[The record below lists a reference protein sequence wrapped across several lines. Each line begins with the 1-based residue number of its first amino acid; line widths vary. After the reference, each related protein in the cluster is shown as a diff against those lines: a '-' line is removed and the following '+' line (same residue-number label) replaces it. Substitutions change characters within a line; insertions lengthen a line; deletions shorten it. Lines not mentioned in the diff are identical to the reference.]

1 MGMSIETIDSKT
13 IVADFDT
20 HIKVSAGPGAGKT
33 EWLIGHMINVLNKS
47 ERLGI
52 SRKIACITYTNIGV
66 ETIIKR
72 LGDGAHRVEVS
83 TIHAFLYKHVLK
95 PYAHFLP
102 ASYELAAGQI
112 KGHDDK
118 IMSGYQFL
126 KDWKARTGQQR
137 ITDDAKVRSA
147 LKSLKWSFDASGAL
161 VVKTPFPVKIGAY
174 SIKNDSYLVYKKMTW
189 AKGIIHHD
197 DVLYL
202 SFKLIRLFP
211 FILEVL
217 RAKFPYFCIDEFQ
230 DISPIQLSLL
240 NQIIQKETNVCIV
253 GDNAQSIYAFM
264 GAVPDQFV
272 SFSAIGMMSFK
283 IDDNWRSTEKIVG
296 LLNLVRRDLVQ
307 KGMRGVMGNPPV
319 IVVGDKLSALSLA
332 SSQTRSLNLCTLTRD
347 NLLANAVRKG
357 LSINVGED
365 LIDKLSEL
373 DSNSDRRRALVRS
386 AKAIEYAQ
394 QGFFKDALK
403 ETSKMHGLED
413 DQQGKK
419 KSLEILKQ
427 LVNGKASFVD
437 GTLMDFFN
445 FINSSGVSTLA
456 KPSKDPLKNFMI
468 TSTYSDFSAGVKA
481 LDEALPFRTI
491 HKSKGDEFDAVL
503 IIVSADKNGIYKEDQ
518 ELSFLLAP
526 DLSNEEH
533 RIKYVAMSR
542 AMNHL
547 YINLPELGSA
557 AKARLETIG
566 FVVV

>member
-1 MGMSIETIDSKT
+1 MSIETIDSKT

>member
-1 MGMSIETIDSKT
+1 MSIETIDSKT
-13 IVADFDT
+13 IVADFDS

-47 ERLGI
+47 EKLGI

-66 ETIIKR
+66 ETIVKR

-102 ASYELAAGQI
+102 ASYELAAGKI

-118 IMSGYQFL
+118 IVSGYQFL

-147 LKSLKWSFDASGAL
+147 LKALKWSFDASGAL
-161 VVKTPFPVKIGAY
+161 VVKTPFPVKIGSY

-202 SFKLIRLFP
+202 SFELIRLFP

-240 NQIIQKETNVCIV
+240 KEIIQKETKVCIV
-253 GDNAQSIYAFM
+253 GDNAQSIYSFM

-272 SFSAIGMMSFK
+272 GFSAPGMKSFK
-283 IDDNWRSTEKIVG
+283 IDDNWRSTEKIVD

-307 KGMRGVMGNPPV
+307 KGMRGAVGNPPV
-319 IVVGDKLSALSLA
+319 IVVGNKLSALSLVA
-332 SSQTRSLNLCTLTRD
+332 SQTMSRNLCTLTRD

-373 DSNSDRRRALVRS
+373 DSNSERRRAIVRC

-403 ETSKMHGLED
+403 ETAKMHGID
-413 DQQGKK
+413 DEHMGKK

-437 GTLMDFFN
+437 GTLMDFYN
-445 FINSSGVSTLA
+445 FINSSGISTLA
-456 KPSKDPLKNFMI
+456 KPSKDPLRNFML

-503 IIVSADKNGIYKEDQ
+503 IVVSPDKNGIYKENQ
-518 ELSFLLAP
+518 ELAFLLAP

-547 YINLPELGSA
+547 YINLPELSSA